1 MLPTLDESSQNTRTP
16 SQFAHLKTTEPTTTA
31 SGVIPGRAAFDTP
44 SPNQSP
50 APALKR
56 SDRSRKPSSRK
67 LESQPA
73 SATQPASTAQPKSK
87 QPAKT
92 KATSKNGKHGAAGN
106 ANHASTSQAIAHTRS
121 NVRSQTLA
129 SKVTGNSEDEFNSG
143 GEDNDAS
150 DGKSGSEY
158 EDDGDEDTDNE
169 DCLPQEIIEDLE
181 ALLGHSV
188 SHLSSKKIKELL
200 DAMPQTQ
207 APSLETQGQLPQ
219 EITKSLTGV
228 GLAGG
233 DGEGH
238 LAHEGSGNH
247 LSSIPQAITT
257 RNADTSPSQKRRI
270 NAEDGP
276 STSSKRVCIAIERD
290 DSATEDESDLE
301 PNMRSVHRGDS
312 SESESEP
319 EPGSVPKPTTPSH
332 LKGKAPMFASSR
344 NAPPPTKPP
353 NAHNRSTQ
361 PSKPATSW
369 NPPSSANAS
378 SPNTAAKPP
387 TSSTS
392 YLAAHSLPNNLNNI
406 NELVNWALKLAED
419 QARALDQGV
428 SVASTSRAP
437 QPSSTTNHITQS
449 IATHRARLNGN
460 KSSDSPPNS
469 TPASQLANASQATPR
484 LSTPSDDGV
493 DEAATSSANKKSK
506 RRKKSKLSDFPG
518 LVGEIASAAIP
529 RFLATVITQGSYE
542 EDTDVFRDWARDAY
556 RTTWGLE
563 AAEHEYVP
571 PPKAVLTIMTRR
583 ASWVRGKVKERIRTV
598 VQYGHGFRNPAT
610 CRSDVKHNKRLAR
623 KLQPNVFHCLNLEP
637 DTNQYEH
644 PEFIRA
650 IGAGLFWEED
660 AIGVV
665 FREEFNPITLPAAA
679 LVLTMM
685 QVCIAEWETGYFKP
699 QDLDVDKQRVYFES
713 HLLGL
718 YEYEKV
724 AYSRLLRFRGE
735 WFAAG
740 IEYSGSNVAEDDPRA
755 ARPYTLASQVRPDT
769 PPL

>member
-1 MLPTLDESSQNTRTP
+1 MLPTLDEPSQNTRTQ

-31 SGVIPGRAAFDTP
+31 SGVVPGRAAFDTP
-44 SPNQSP
+44 SPNRSP
-50 APALKR
+50 APALKW

-73 SATQPASTAQPKSK
+73 SATQPKSK

-92 KATSKNGKHGAAGN
+92 KATSKNSKCTTPGN
-106 ANHASTSQAIAHTRS
+106 TNHASTSLTGDNDDDS
-121 NVRSQTLA
+121 N
-129 SKVTGNSEDEFNSG
+129 NG
-143 GEDNDAS
+143 GEYNDMS

-158 EDDGDEDTDNE
+158 EDDDEEDTDSE
-169 DCLPQEIIEDLE
+169 VYLPQEIIDDLE
-181 ALLGHSV
+181 ALVGHSV
-188 SHLSSKKIKELL
+188 SHLSTRRIKELL
-200 DAMPQTQ
+200 DAIPQTQ
-207 APSLETQGQLPQ
+207 APSVETQGQPPQ
-219 EITKSLTGV
+219 EITKSFTGV

-238 LAHEGSGNH
+238 LTPEGSSTR
-247 LSSIPQAITT
+247 LSSIPQAVITHNT
-257 RNADTSPSQKRRI
+257 NTSSSQKRCI
-270 NAEDGP
+270 DAEDVP
-276 STSSKRVCIAIERD
+276 STSSKRVCINTERE
-290 DSATEDESDLE
+290 DSATEDESDLDQNVR
-301 PNMRSVHRGDS
+301 PARRGDS
-312 SESESEP
+312 SEPESEP
-319 EPGSVPKPTTPSH
+319 EPGPVPNPTAPSRF
-332 LKGKAPMFASSR
+332 KGKAPMFASSR
-344 NAPPPTKPP
+344 NTLPPTKPL
-353 NAHNRSTQ
+353 NIHNRATL
-361 PSKPATSW
+361 PSKPSTSR
-369 NPPSSANAS
+369 NPPPSNNAS
-378 SPNTAAKPP
+378 SSDSTPKLP
-387 TSSTS
+387 TSSAS
-392 YLAAHSLPNNLNNI
+392 YLATHPLPSDLNNT
-406 NELVNWALKLAED
+406 NELVIWVLKLAED
-419 QARALDQGV
+419 QARALDRGTP
-428 SVASTSRAP
+428 VASTSRVP
-437 QPSSTTNHITQS
+437 QPSSTANHVTQS
-449 IATHRARLNGN
+449 IANHRARLSGN
-460 KSSDSPPNS
+460 KNSDLPPNS
-469 TPASQLANASQATPR
+469 TPAPQPTNTGNATPR
-484 LSTPSDDGV
+484 SSTPSDDGV
-493 DEAATSSANKKSK
+493 DEVATSSASKKSK

-610 CRSDVKHNKRLAR
+610 CHSDVKHNKRLAR

-718 YEYEKV
+718 YKYEKV

-735 WFAAG
+735 WFDAG